1 MRYPRTW
8 QVSLTLLALSQCL
21 SARPTPW
28 PARAYPLCTSREETV
43 STRLGWSHLIEDDTL
58 NKARNRQVE
67 GADWAYAVFSYL
79 RPSAPFKGRSVIA
92 LS

>member
-1 MRYPRTW
+1 MPFGQTHTLARTGI
-8 QVSLTLLALSQCL
+8 
-21 SARPTPW
+21 SAVHFQGRDI
-28 PARAYPLCTSREETV
+28 
-43 STRLGWSHLIEDDTL
+43 STRLGWSHLIEDEIL